1 LFYFQRKEIMKNNLY
16 ILISILVFI
25 FLLFRAIYLPLVHD
39 EIATF
44 FYYIQPFEYN
54 PLTGAN
60 PDANNHIL
68 NSILGAISH
77 NLFGYSALSIRLPNL
92 LSFFFYTFF
101 VYKIGSKFKN
111 EIVTWA
117 YYIPMLCAIYFVQF
131 FALSRGYGMS
141 MAFLMGAIYY
151 TLSLYEKP
159 KFNTVLF
166 NSFYLIITLF
176 ANMALLPLV
185 LLLFL
190 IQILLI
196 WKKLALNYKLVSL
209 AMVSFGFVLLAIAIS
224 IKMKEEGSLYYGEL
238 DGYWEVTVKSQLLM
252 LFENSGKI
260 LQIGLGVLLLGVLAL
275 YGFLFSKERKE
286 FIFKKENLFII
297 LLVGVVMGTFTMAQI
312 LKVNY
317 PEDRVGLYL
326 YPLLVGVVCFGV
338 DRIKVK
344 WSYVLLLPLFAMP
357 LHFVS
362 AINFDKISVWHGDN
376 IPDRFYNEITS
387 HATGTKYPPTVAGSI
402 QRVFVYEDKVYRDT
416 NNQNQLAPFTGED
429 GDGKYNDYLIT
440 NSKHIKSIAH
450 LYDSIDFAEVS
461 GHALFKRKKKV
472 KLSPFFSTEKH
483 ADSEQHGEY
492 FEFMRQ
498 DFDSLG
504 TDGLMIGVDI
514 ELQSMK
520 HPLKSQL
527 VVEVKDK
534 ATGEQISR
542 SWMHLNWLS
551 PMTVRKNPLIKSFY
565 LHNFPNFKEVEVIVY
580 LWNIDKQPFTVY
592 KGEVEVFKIIE

>member
-1 LFYFQRKEIMKNNLY
+1 MNKRIY
-16 ILISILVFI
+16 IVLSVLIFI
-25 FLLFRAIYLPLVHD
+25 FLVVRAIYVPLVHD
-39 EIATF
+39 ELATF

-77 NLFGYSALSIRLPNL
+77 NLFGYSSLSIRLPNL
-92 LSFFFYTFF
+92 LSFIFYAFF
-101 VYKIGSKFKN
+101 VFKIGSKFKN
-111 EIVTWA
+111 EIVAWT
-117 YYIPMLCAIYFVQF
+117 YYIAMLCAIYFVQF

-141 MAFLMGAIYY
+141 MSFLMGAIYY

-159 KFNTVLF
+159 KFNTILF
-166 NSFYLIITLF
+166 NSFYLILALF
-176 ANMALLPLV
+176 ANMALLPLL

-196 WKKLALNYKLVSL
+196 WKKIVLNYKLICL

-238 DGYWEVTVKSQLLM
+238 DGYWAVTVKSQLLM
-252 LFENSGKI
+252 LFENSGKF
-260 LQIGLGVLLLGVLAL
+260 LQIGLAILLLAVIAL
-275 YGFLFSKERKE
+275 YGFLFNKEKRE
-286 FIFKKENLFII
+286 FILKRENLFII
-297 LLVGVVMGTFTMAQI
+297 LLVGVVIGTFLMAQI

-326 YPLLVGVVCFGV
+326 HPLLVGAICFGV
-338 DRIKVK
+338 DRLEAK

-362 AINFDKISVWHGDN
+362 AFNFNKVSVWQGDN
-376 IPDRFYNEITS
+376 IPDRFYEEITS
-387 HATGTKYPPTVAGSI
+387 YDTGTKYPATVAGSI
-402 QRVFVYEDKVYRDT
+402 QRIFVYEDKVYKDT
-416 NNQNQLAPFTGED
+416 TNQNQLAPFTGED
-429 GDGKYNDYLIT
+429 GDGKYNDYLIA
-440 NSKHIKSIAH
+440 NSQHIKSIAH
-450 LYDSIDFAEVS
+450 LYDSIDVAEIS
-461 GHALFKRKKKV
+461 DHALFKRKEKV

-483 ADSEQHGEY
+483 ADSEQQGEY

-498 DFDSLG
+498 VFDSVG
-504 TDGLMIGVDI
+504 ADGLMIGLDI

-534 ATGEQISR
+534 NTGEQISR
-542 SWMHLNWLS
+542 QWVHLNWLS
-551 PMTVRKNPLIKSFY
+551 PMTVRKNPLIKSIY
-565 LHNFPNFKEVEVIVY
+565 LHNFPIFKEVEVIVY

>member
-1 LFYFQRKEIMKNNLY
+1 MKKNVY
-16 ILISILVFI
+16 VVISFLVFV
-25 FLLFRAIYLPLVHD
+25 FLVLRAIYVPLVHD
-39 EIATF
+39 ELATF

-77 NLFGYSALSIRLPNL
+77 NLFGYSSLSIRLPNL
-92 LSFFFYTFF
+92 LSFIFYAFF
-101 VYKIGSKFKN
+101 VFKIGSSLKN
-111 EIVTWA
+111 EIVSWT
-117 YYIPMLCAIYFVQF
+117 YYIAMLGVIYFIQF

-141 MAFLMGAIYY
+141 MAFLMGSIYY

-159 KFNTVLF
+159 SFKTSFF
-166 NSFYLIITLF
+166 NSLFLIFALF

-196 WKKLALNYKLVSL
+196 WKKIKFDYKIISLALISL
-209 AMVSFGFVLLAIAIS
+209 GFIGLAIVIS
-224 IKMKEEGSLYYGEL
+224 LKMKEEGSLYYGDL

-252 LFENSGKI
+252 LFENSGKY
-260 LQIGLGVLLLGVLAL
+260 LQMTLGVLLLGVVFL
-275 YGFLFSKERKE
+275 YGVLFSKEKKE
-286 FIFKKENLFII
+286 FFIKKENLFII
-297 LLVGVVMGTFTMAQI
+297 LLVGVVMGTFLMAQI

-326 YPLLVGVVCFGV
+326 YPLLLGVICFGV
-338 DRIKVK
+338 DRIKTK
-344 WSYVLLLPLFAMP
+344 WSYILLLPLFAMP
-357 LHFVS
+357 FHFVT
-362 AINFDKISVWHGDN
+362 ALNFDKVSVWKGDN
-376 IPDRFYNEITS
+376 IPDRFYEEIVS
-387 HATGTKYPPTVAGSI
+387 HKTGTKYPTTVGGSI
-402 QRVFVYEDKVYRDT
+402 QRIFVYEDKVYKDT
-416 NNQNQLAPFTGED
+416 SNQNQLAPLRGED

-440 NSKHIKSIAH
+440 NSQHIKNIAH
-450 LYDSIDFAEVS
+450 LYDSIDVAEIS
-461 GHALFKRKKKV
+461 GHALFKRKERV
-472 KLSPFFSTEKH
+472 KLFPFYSTQNKTEGEK
-483 ADSEQHGEY
+483 QGKY

-498 DFDSLG
+498 DFDSIG
-504 TDGLMIGVDI
+504 TNGLMIGLDI
-514 ELQSMK
+514 EMQSMR

-534 ATGEQISR
+534 STGEQISR
-542 SWMHLNWLS
+542 HFMHLNWLS

-565 LHNFPNFKEVEVIVY
+565 LHNFPIFKQVEVIVY

-592 KGEVEVFKIIE
+592 KGEVEVFKILE